1 MFSIATLFTFLKNVN
16 LKYLIYQLIIMPVT
30 SNTSPII
37 TLAKVGRLKLL
48 KDLYGTVIL
57 SPFVKV
63 ESVDRGKELAASD
76 AIEIER
82 AIDEGWIKVAKTS
95 KIQDKIMHRLISE
108 VRIGLGEAGALTL
121 AKDKKMLVI
130 LDDKEAR
137 AIAKSWDLDYI
148 GTAMVLYEAFVRS
161 IISYDELVD
170 DLAKLTKVMWI
181 STDVITEVIK
191 RAKKVIK

>member
-1 MFSIATLFTFLKNVN
+1 MGLFTFLNNVN
-16 LKYLIYQLIIMPVT
+16 FKYLIYQLIIMPIT

-37 TLAKVGRLKLL
+37 ALAKVGRLKLL
-48 KDLYGTVIL
+48 KDLYGTVII
-57 SPFVKV
+57 SPFVKI
-63 ESVDRGKELAASD
+63 ESVDRGKELGATD
-76 AIEIER
+76 AREIEN
-82 AIDEGWIKVAKTS
+82 AIDEGWIKVAKTM
-95 KIQDKIMHRLISE
+95 KTQNKIMQRLMGE

-121 AKDKKMLVI
+121 AKDQKMLVL

-137 AIAKSWDLDYI
+137 AIAKSWDLDYT
-148 GTAMVLYEAFVRS
+148 GTIMVLYQAFVRS